1 MIKRKVLQ
9 LYAGLVLLGFSSAL
23 MVRSNLGLTPWDVLH
38 DGLSR
43 ITGWS
48 FGSIVVACGA
58 VVLLLW
64 IPLRQ
69 TPGFGTISNVLV
81 IGLVADQ
88 TLVLMPA
95 QAGGHRYLLLI
106 LGTVLNGVATAA
118 YIGAGLGPGP
128 RDGLMTGIA
137 RRTDLSLG
145 HVRGAIELGVLAIG
159 SLLGGRIGLGT
170 VFYAVA
176 IGPIVH
182 RMARVF
188 TLSCSGAP
196 AARKSRSAEL

>member
-48 FGSIVVACGA
+48 FGSIIVACGA

-69 TPGFGTISNVLV
+69 TPGFGTTRPL
-81 IGLVADQ
+81 
-88 TLVLMPA
+88 
-95 QAGGHRYLLLI
+95 
-106 LGTVLNGVATAA
+106 
-118 YIGAGLGPGP
+118 
-128 RDGLMTGIA
+128 
-137 RRTDLSLG
+137 
-145 HVRGAIELGVLAIG
+145 
-159 SLLGGRIGLGT
+159 
-170 VFYAVA
+170 F
-176 IGPIVH
+176 
-182 RMARVF
+182 
-188 TLSCSGAP
+188 
-196 AARKSRSAEL
+196 